1 MYINFPKTGFIVK
14 GAENIAI
21 PPMLK
26 VKQKFNDF
34 KIEDIKAHLNIE
46 LDNIIDD
53 KCWYKDKNICITA
66 GSRGIANIDLILK
79 TIVDKL
85 KSWGA
90 NPFIIPAMGSHGGST
105 AEGQKELLATF
116 NITEESM
123 GVKVLSSMDVEK
135 YSSLDEG
142 TPLYIDKY
150 AYHSDGIVVVNRIKP
165 HTDFHGK
172 HESGLLK
179 MIAIGLAKH
188 VGASM
193 FHMKGFNT
201 FAERI
206 PLVCNHFIEKCP
218 VAFGVGIVENAYHKV
233 CNLEVIAKEK
243 MIEKDAELLEIAKKN
258 MPRFKYPHIDVII
271 IDEIGKNISGTG
283 FDPNIVSHDTLD
295 YKNVFVR
302 GLTRDTNHNANGIGH
317 AEVTTQRMLSDV
329 DWDYTWI
336 NNATSTDLEGGK
348 IPMYLNSDREALIFA
363 IRTCNNIDFVNPKI
377 VRIKNTAQMDE
388 IMVSP
393 AYWECIKNYND
404 IEKIGE
410 FEELKFDNEGYLIE
424 KI

>member
-179 MIAIGLAKH
+179 MIAIGLAKDL
-188 VGASM
+188 
-193 FHMKGFNT
+193 
-201 FAERI
+201 I
-206 PLVCNHFIEKCP
+206 
-218 VAFGVGIVENAYHKV
+218 
-233 CNLEVIAKEK
+233 
-243 MIEKDAELLEIAKKN
+243 LLLRE
-258 MPRFKYPHIDVII
+258 
-271 IDEIGKNISGTG
+271 
-283 FDPNIVSHDTLD
+283 
-295 YKNVFVR
+295 
-302 GLTRDTNHNANGIGH
+302 
-317 AEVTTQRMLSDV
+317 
-329 DWDYTWI
+329 
-336 NNATSTDLEGGK
+336 
-348 IPMYLNSDREALIFA
+348 YL
-363 IRTCNNIDFVNPKI
+363 
-377 VRIKNTAQMDE
+377 
-388 IMVSP
+388 
-393 AYWECIKNYND
+393 
-404 IEKIGE
+404 
-410 FEELKFDNEGYLIE
+410 
-424 KI
+424 